1 MKVEMKIKKSDLTR
15 LIESYI
21 NEQMSVPVN
30 ADGDSFGSKYPESI
44 TTDNQKAMYDISNVA
59 DRRRLSHPDSEAGL
73 NLRWPQDFVIF
84 EEQFEQH
91 IADLKLFKREY
102 PKSAFVLQL
111 LDISGVSGYGDLAE
125 SIEVVYQGNPS
136 YLDQA
141 IFFINIISVS
151 PIGLV
156 IALFGGRLGLKAIS
170 GVANATRAGEVN
182 GLKLF
187 SEIMKSPG
195 KFGDLITPERL
206 SVFFS
211 DPKVIAV
218 LERTGIEV
226 TEALTENCVLH
237 FSKFLKFL
245 DSFGFRAFMKV
256 YGVIQK
262 NFGDEV
268 TLVIVQWLAS
278 ETGQEFIK
286 TSKVARWL
294 FEKAPNEISKYLKS
308 ES

>member
-1 MKVEMKIKKSDLTR
+1 MKIKKSDLTR

-44 TTDNQKAMYDISNVA
+44 TTDNQKAMYDLSNVA

-111 LDISGVSGYGDLAE
+111 LDLSGVSGYGDLAE
-125 SIEVVYQGNPS
+125 SIDTVAAGNPS
-136 YLDQA
+136 IFDQV
-141 IFFINIISVS
+141 IFGINILSAS

-156 IALFGGRLGLKAIS
+156 MGLFSGRLGLKVVN
-170 GVANATRAGEVN
+170 GVTTAVQRGEAN
-182 GLKLF
+182 GLKVLG
-187 SEIMKSPG
+187 ELMKGSTN
-195 KFGDLITPERL
+195 FGDLLNPGVIR
-206 SVFFS
+206 SFFNNAQ
-211 DPKVIAV
+211 VVTV
-218 LERTGIEV
+218 LEKTGKEITDETIE
-226 TEALTENCVLH
+226 LCILN

-245 DSFGFRAFMKV
+245 DSFGF
-256 YGVIQK
+256 
-262 NFGDEV
+262 
-268 TLVIVQWLAS
+268 S
-278 ETGQEFIK
+278 
-286 TSKVARWL
+286 
-294 FEKAPNEISKYLKS
+294 ISKQQIKVINGK
-308 ES
+308 